1 MKPNNR
7 VGGKKGGESITIE
20 KRTIHLQFS
29 IVGGARTDLS
39 ATWAVQLVRTG
50 PLAAIGASPAFGTG
64 ARTVRDVANGSV
76 QTLSPPQ
83 LKIDYFLKIKIQFL
97 LVSDD
102 DDTIFNV

>member
-1 MKPNNR
+1 MA
-7 VGGKKGGESITIE
+7 
-20 KRTIHLQFS
+20 QFS

-76 QTLSPPQ
+76 QTLAGSFAV
-83 LKIDYFLKIKIQFL
+83 LSVHSWRALFLTLIASIAGQA
-97 LVSDD
+97 VA
-102 DDTIFNV
+102 